1 MKTFLKLTALFS
13 FLFFASCDK
22 DPALTDAMLDGDTI
36 FDPSLYTPEDFLV
49 SAKYPNPS
57 ADDLD
62 RHILIALHGYSA
74 TTFEWQEFADWSVDS
89 NYRISQTLLDG
100 HGRDYNSF
108 KASTWEDWVAS
119 AKREFETLENL
130 GYTKI
135 SFAGSS
141 TGATILLQLMHSG
154 YFDTHIKPKHMFL
167 VDGIVVSSIKTQSI
181 ANLVGPMLV
190 YVETEQSATEDSL
203 WYRFR
208 PQETIRELNE
218 LMKEGRKELESGVTA
233 PAGTR
238 VRVFHSK
245 NDPTASSSSAVLMY
259 KGLKHADGSNIEV
272 QMLDSDIHVFT
283 RLALRSGVTS
293 VQITNQQL
301 AFKQM
306 AERLN

>member
-1 MKTFLKLTALFS
+1 MKSLLKLTALFS
-13 FLFFASCDK
+13 VLFFASCNK
-22 DPALTDAMLDGDTI
+22 EPTITDAMLDGETI

-62 RHILIALHGYSA
+62 RHILIALHGYTA
-74 TTFEWQEFADWSVDS
+74 TTFEWQEFTDWSVDS
-89 NYRISQTLLDG
+89 NYRVSQVLLDG
-100 HGRDYNSF
+100 HGRDYPSF
-108 KASTWEDWVAS
+108 KASKWEDWVAS
-119 AKREFETLENL
+119 AKREFEILENL

-135 SFAGSS
+135 SFVGSS

-154 YFDTHIKPKHMFL
+154 YFDTHIKPKNMFL

-181 ANLVGPMLV
+181 ANLIGPMLV
-190 YVETEQSATEDSL
+190 FVETEQTTTEDSV

-208 PQETIRELNE
+208 PQETVRELNE

-245 NDPTASSSSAVLMY
+245 NDPTASSTSAVLLY
-259 KGLKHADGSNIEV
+259 KGLKHSDGSNIDI
-272 QMLDSDIHVFT
+272 QMIDSDIHVFT

-293 VQITNQQL
+293 AQIANQQL
-301 AFKQM
+301 AFAQM
-306 AERLN
+306 AMQLK